1 MMQHNV
7 AKGGSR
13 AAATSKMAGTYGDFI
28 INFQH
33 ITSYSRLFTV
43 AFEHTIVCWG
53 WTIILY
59 DSV

>member
-33 ITSYSRLFTV
+33 VSHLIHDFSLLPLN
-43 AFEHTIVCWG
+43 IQ
-53 WTIILY
+53 
-59 DSV
+59 